1 MLPEDL
7 DLLANLKKLRV
18 CGTSLTTL
26 PMAILNL
33 RMLGSLELNQNKLQQ
48 FFETDPKTLQPL
60 NPADIHL
67 ENLSYLSLNGNQ
79 LTSVPSIC
87 KFMPQL
93 RQLHLHQNRLT
104 DCRELCRKNFE
115 NLEVLDIGNNKVRE
129 VPIALVFY
137 LSKLNMF
144 AAVNND
150 ITHMPNWIGFHN
162 RLSTLQIDGNP
173 LKMIRR
179 AVIDKGTQEIMR
191 YLRDKFVE
199 GKDD

>member
-1 MLPEDL
+1 M
-7 DLLANLKKLRV
+7 
-18 CGTSLTTL
+18 
-26 PMAILNL
+26 
-33 RMLGSLELNQNKLQQ
+33 
-48 FFETDPKTLQPL
+48 
-60 NPADIHL
+60 
-67 ENLSYLSLNGNQ
+67 
-79 LTSVPSIC
+79 
-87 KFMPQL
+87 
-93 RQLHLHQNRLT
+93 
-104 DCRELCRKNFE
+104 
-115 NLEVLDIGNNKVRE
+115 
-129 VPIALVFY
+129 PIALVFY